1 MHWFQRHLTL
11 KGRIILFLTAFFAAL
26 MMQMYVNHYQ
36 SNVVLDQLDRQM
48 GNFHSI
54 SQFSS
59 GIGRQLTA
67 LENFRW
73 ENGDANALMQTLQS
87 GSTTADTWLW
97 RIDGDLQEVGEEQ
110 YLLAQA
116 VRTTYTNYDLLMDEL
131 QAHLKRGNTVEA
143 AALYYGEVTL
153 CGGYL
158 QQYTD
163 QLLQTAISEGQST
176 YTRLSALNERLKV
189 VQTVTTLLCV
199 LLGALFVR
207 TVWHLLDPVQQMI
220 VASRAIGRGE
230 LDTPDVIVQQTDEI
244 GQLAGA
250 FNTMKHSMARQVNM
264 LREKN
269 EIERQLGA
277 DPVRLS
283 YDDVYSALAKQEIDG
298 AENNWPSYDY
308 TGHYEVVK
316 YMLLDGHTRI
326 PELMLASAEAMDK
339 LAALDPEYPALVRE
353 CAREAGLLERKLWKQ
368 TEAASEAKMREA
380 GVIVTTLDEEELERF
395 RQATAPIYDMYADQ
409 KALIRRILKRRP
421 RPGMRSPFFPFP
433 YRFFRAGKPP
443 RLSGAFSHSAQ
454 SGPDRI
460 QEPAQKLFAN
470 FLGKQ
475 YIFLLLLQAFSKTD
489 TA

>member
-230 LDTPDVIVQQTDEI
+230 LDTPDVIVQQADEI

-353 CAREAGLLERKLWKQ
+353 CAKEAGLLERKLWKQ

-380 GVIVTTLDEEELERF
+380 GVIVTTLDKEELERF

-409 KALIRRILKRRP
+409 KALIRRILN
-421 RPGMRSPFFPFP
+421 
-433 YRFFRAGKPP
+433 A
-443 RLSGAFSHSAQ
+443 A
-454 SGPDRI
+454 PD
-460 QEPAQKLFAN
+460 Q
-470 FLGKQ
+470 G
-475 YIFLLLLQAFSKTD
+475 
-489 TA
+489 

>member
-250 FNTMKHSMARQVNM
+250 FITMKHSMARQVNM

-339 LAALDPEYPALVRE
+339 LAVLDPEYPALVRE
-353 CAREAGLLERKLWKQ
+353 YAKEAGLLERKLWKQ

-409 KALIRRILKRRP
+409 KALIRRILN
-421 RPGMRSPFFPFP
+421 
-433 YRFFRAGKPP
+433 A
-443 RLSGAFSHSAQ
+443 A
-454 SGPDRI
+454 PD
-460 QEPAQKLFAN
+460 Q
-470 FLGKQ
+470 G
-475 YIFLLLLQAFSKTD
+475 
-489 TA
+489 

>member
-269 EIERQLGA
+269 EIVRQLGA

-283 YDDVYSALAKQEIDG
+283 YDDVYSDLAKQEIDG

-353 CAREAGLLERKLWKQ
+353 CAKEAGLLERKLWKQ

-409 KALIRRILKRRP
+409 KALIRRILN
-421 RPGMRSPFFPFP
+421 
-433 YRFFRAGKPP
+433 A
-443 RLSGAFSHSAQ
+443 A
-454 SGPDRI
+454 PD
-460 QEPAQKLFAN
+460 Q
-470 FLGKQ
+470 G
-475 YIFLLLLQAFSKTD
+475 
-489 TA
+489 

>member
-59 GIGRQLTA
+59 GISRQLTA

-189 VQTVTTLLCV
+189 VQTMTTLLCV

-269 EIERQLGA
+269 EIVRQLGA

-353 CAREAGLLERKLWKQ
+353 CAKEAGLLERKLWKQ

-409 KALIRRILKRRP
+409 KALIRRILN
-421 RPGMRSPFFPFP
+421 
-433 YRFFRAGKPP
+433 A
-443 RLSGAFSHSAQ
+443 A
-454 SGPDRI
+454 PD
-460 QEPAQKLFAN
+460 Q
-470 FLGKQ
+470 G
-475 YIFLLLLQAFSKTD
+475 
-489 TA
+489 

>member
-1 MHWFQRHLTL
+1 MVFLRQGGVPVHWFQRHLTL

-353 CAREAGLLERKLWKQ
+353 CAKEAGLLERKLWKQ

-409 KALIRRILKRRP
+409 KALIRRILN
-421 RPGMRSPFFPFP
+421 
-433 YRFFRAGKPP
+433 A
-443 RLSGAFSHSAQ
+443 A
-454 SGPDRI
+454 PD
-460 QEPAQKLFAN
+460 Q
-470 FLGKQ
+470 G
-475 YIFLLLLQAFSKTD
+475 
-489 TA
+489 

>member
-153 CGGYL
+153 CGRYL

-207 TVWHLLDPVQQMI
+207 TVRHLLDPVQQMI

-353 CAREAGLLERKLWKQ
+353 CAKEAGLLERKLWKQ

-409 KALIRRILKRRP
+409 KALIRRILN
-421 RPGMRSPFFPFP
+421 
-433 YRFFRAGKPP
+433 A
-443 RLSGAFSHSAQ
+443 A
-454 SGPDRI
+454 PD
-460 QEPAQKLFAN
+460 Q
-470 FLGKQ
+470 G
-475 YIFLLLLQAFSKTD
+475 
-489 TA
+489 

>member
-339 LAALDPEYPALVRE
+339 LAVLDPEYPALVRE
-353 CAREAGLLERKLWKQ
+353 CAKEAGLLERKLWKQ

-409 KALIRRILKRRP
+409 KALIRRILN
-421 RPGMRSPFFPFP
+421 
-433 YRFFRAGKPP
+433 A
-443 RLSGAFSHSAQ
+443 A
-454 SGPDRI
+454 PD
-460 QEPAQKLFAN
+460 Q
-470 FLGKQ
+470 G
-475 YIFLLLLQAFSKTD
+475 
-489 TA
+489 

>member
-353 CAREAGLLERKLWKQ
+353 CAKEAELLERKLWKQ

-409 KALIRRILKRRP
+409 KALIRRILN
-421 RPGMRSPFFPFP
+421 
-433 YRFFRAGKPP
+433 A
-443 RLSGAFSHSAQ
+443 A
-454 SGPDRI
+454 PD
-460 QEPAQKLFAN
+460 Q
-470 FLGKQ
+470 G
-475 YIFLLLLQAFSKTD
+475 
-489 TA
+489 

>member
-36 SNVVLDQLDRQM
+36 SNVVLEQLDRQM

-353 CAREAGLLERKLWKQ
+353 CAKEAGLLERKLWKQ

-409 KALIRRILKRRP
+409 KALIRRILN
-421 RPGMRSPFFPFP
+421 
-433 YRFFRAGKPP
+433 A
-443 RLSGAFSHSAQ
+443 A
-454 SGPDRI
+454 PD
-460 QEPAQKLFAN
+460 Q
-470 FLGKQ
+470 G
-475 YIFLLLLQAFSKTD
+475 
-489 TA
+489 